1 MTTCFE
7 DLGIQEELC
16 QQARRRGFY
25 HPTPVQHA
33 SIPLIL
39 AGHDMIVTAP
49 TGTGKTAAYAL
60 PLIQKL
66 QHTSGGLLVLQ
77 PTRDL
82 VLQTAKVFENL
93 IPVTNQKTTEKNTS
107 IKAQKVAH
115 KLSILSLLGGLDK
128 AEQAQQLTM
137 QLTRQLTQPNS
148 TSTVLIATPG
158 RLLDL
163 LVEHVSCLDACHFVV
178 LDESDRLLSHEFLKE
193 TMTIVDYLPKPRQT
207 LLFSATRPHDQA
219 PLFKRLLHK
228 AKEITL
234 TASPPSAHHLPSSHI
249 QTQHIQTQQSTIR
262 HAAIFMENN
271 AKLPF
276 LKNFFTRAP
285 RLRSL
290 VFVRTKS
297 EADQIAHDL
306 YKEGIAAVALHA
318 DLPQQKRT
326 KTLACFASGRI
337 YVLVATDVAARGID
351 IDAIA
356 QVIQYN
362 VPEQPDIYLHR
373 VGRTGR
379 ATQRGSALI
388 LCAPNERLFLRDI
401 EKQTKIKM
409 RVLPVNHVFNTSFT
423 SLK

>member
-1 MTTCFE
+1 MITCFE

-66 QHTSGGLLVLQ
+66 QHTSGRLLVLQ

-163 LVEHVSCLDACHFVV
+163 LVDHVSCLDACHFVV

-234 TASPPSAHHLPSSHI
+234 TASPPSAHHLPPSY
-249 QTQHIQTQQSTIR
+249 TQTQQGTIR

-306 YKEGIAAVALHA
+306 YKEGIAAAALHA

>member
-1 MTTCFE
+1 MPPSFE

-66 QHTSGGLLVLQ
+66 QHTSGRLLVLQ

-93 IPVTNQKTTEKNTS
+93 TKITKEKTTKTTEKNTPKKTKKTS
-107 IKAQKVAH
+107 HTLPI
-115 KLSILSLLGGLDK
+115 ISLLGGLDK
-128 AEQAQQLTM
+128 AEQAQQLTQ
-137 QLTRQLTQPNS
+137 QLTGQLTQPNS

-163 LVEHVSCLDACHFVV
+163 LADHVSCLDACHFVV

-207 LLFSATRPHDQA
+207 LLFSATRPHDQP
-219 PLFKRLLHK
+219 PLFKRMLHK

-234 TASPPSAHHLPSSHI
+234 TNSPPSAPYPPSSLL
-249 QTQHIQTQQSTIR
+249 QTQQGSIR
-262 HAAIFMENN
+262 HAAIFMEDN

-290 VFVRTKS
+290 VFVRTKA
-297 EADQIAHDL
+297 EADQIAHAL
-306 YKEGIAAVALHA
+306 HKEGIAAAPLHA

-356 QVIQYN
+356 QVIQHN

-409 RVLPVNHVFNTSFT
+409 RILPVNHAFAL
-423 SLK
+423 LK

>member
-1 MTTCFE
+1 MITCFE

-66 QHTSGGLLVLQ
+66 QHISGRLLVLQ

-128 AEQAQQLTM
+128 AEQAQQLT
-137 QLTRQLTQPNS
+137 QQPIGQNGV
-148 TSTVLIATPG
+148 STVLIATPG

-163 LVEHVSCLDACHFVV
+163 LVDHVSCLDACHFVV

-193 TMTIVDYLPKPRQT
+193 TMTILDYLPKPRQT

-249 QTQHIQTQQSTIR
+249 QTQHIQTQQSPIR

-306 YKEGIAAVALHA
+306 YKEGIAAAALHA

-326 KTLACFASGRI
+326 KTLACFSSGRI

-409 RVLPVNHVFNTSFT
+409 RVLPVNHVFNISFT

>member
-1 MTTCFE
+1 MITCFE

-82 VLQTAKVFENL
+82 VLQTVKVFENL

-128 AEQAQQLTM
+128 AEQAQ
-137 QLTRQLTQPNS
+137 RLTQQPIGQNGA
-148 TSTVLIATPG
+148 STVLIATPG

-163 LVEHVSCLDACHFVV
+163 LVDHVSCLDACHFVV

-193 TMTIVDYLPKPRQT
+193 TMTILDYLPKPRQT

-228 AKEITL
+228 AKEIAL
-234 TASPPSAHHLPSSHI
+234 TASPPPSAHHLPPSYT
-249 QTQHIQTQQSTIR
+249 QTQHIQTQQGTIR

-306 YKEGIAAVALHA
+306 YKEGIAAAALHA

-409 RVLPVNHVFNTSFT
+409 RVLPVNHVFNISFT